1 MATITTTT
9 TSVGGSVSNNAN
21 KNNTNMVTTTQI
33 TMTAEA
39 LPSLT
44 TEGASTVSVPA
55 ALATETQTQPQQ
67 QDGERQE
74 TPVSFSTYKQI
85 VEDFLTEAGFELPP
99 YEQDASFD
107 QEVID
112 VCLAQD
118 LPAKR
123 MEVIAKLG
131 AAAAKWFYPKHP
143 RPLQIALGKFTALA
157 FTIDD
162 LGHTFTEALHT
173 YRTRLVTGQPMD
185 AKIMRSLVAHAHEV
199 ASQYYDTW
207 DADMIV
213 KAVLEF
219 FSANLVEIERGSKL
233 KPTEDSPAFT
243 SYFRLKSGVA
253 EPFAYFIFPLLR
265 SRHPG
270 DCAHLPMIPDLMA
283 FMDEVND
290 LMSFYKESMVGDE
303 RDNAIYMHASAKGQ
317 GLTQALLDYRTS
329 ALELVKRI
337 RAFAASHEEAGIRNQ
352 VDEFLNGYMA
362 FHLTYPRY
370 RLRELDLAHARPY
383 YAAA

>member
-1 MATITTTT
+1 MTTTATTTT
-9 TSVGGSVSNNAN
+9 ASGISNAN
-21 KNNTNMVTTTQI
+21 KQHKNNSATMATTQI

-39 LPSLT
+39 LPSLP
-44 TEGASTVSVPA
+44 TEGTSTMSPTAQEAQEPQAQLQEIENMPVVP
-55 ALATETQTQPQQ
+55 L
-67 QDGERQE
+67 
-74 TPVSFSTYKQI
+74 STYKEI
-85 VEDFLTEAGFELPP
+85 VEDFLTEAGFQLPP
-99 YEQDASFD
+99 YAQDAAFD

-143 RPLQIALGKFTALA
+143 RELQIELGKFTALA

-162 LGHTFTEALHT
+162 LGHMFPEALRT

-185 AKIMRSLVAHAHEV
+185 AKIMRSLVAQAHEV
-199 ASQYYDTW
+199 AQQYYDTW
-207 DADMIV
+207 DGDMIV

-219 FSANLVEIERGSKL
+219 FSANLVEIERGAQL
-233 KPTEDSPAFT
+233 KPTEDSPSFT

-290 LMSFYKESMVGDE
+290 IMSFYKESMVGDE
-303 RDNAIYMHASAKGQ
+303 RDNAIYMHANAQGQ
-317 GLTQALLDYRTS
+317 GLTQALLDYRAS
-329 ALELVKRI
+329 ALELIARI
-337 RAFAASHEEAGIRNQ
+337 RAFAASQEEAGIKNQ
-352 VDEFLNGYMA
+352 VEEFLNGYMA

-370 RLRELDLAHARPY
+370 RLSELDLAHARAHAPTTV
-383 YAAA
+383 

>member
-1 MATITTTT
+1 MATIITTTT
-9 TSVGGSVSNNAN
+9 TTAPGGSCTSN
-21 KNNTNMVTTTQI
+21 KNTMVTTQI

-44 TEGASTVSVPA
+44 VEGASTELGVPP
-55 ALATETQTQPQQ
+55 EHE
-67 QDGERQE
+67 DKNM
-74 TPVSFSTYKQI
+74 PVPSLSTYKAI
-85 VEDFLTEAGFELPP
+85 VEDFLTEAGFQLPP
-99 YEQDASFD
+99 YAPDAAFD

-112 VCLAQD
+112 VCLDQE

-143 RPLQIALGKFTALA
+143 RELQIALGKFTALA

-162 LGHTFTEALHT
+162 LGHTFPEALRT
-173 YRTRLVTGQPMD
+173 YRARLVTGQPMD
-185 AKIMRSLVAHAHEV
+185 AKIMRSLVQHAHEV
-199 ASQYYDTW
+199 SQLHYDTW
-207 DADMIV
+207 DGDMIV

-219 FSANLVEIERGSKL
+219 FSANLVEIERGSRL
-233 KPTEDSPAFT
+233 RPTESSPAFT

-253 EPFAYFIFPLLR
+253 EPFAYFIFPLAR
-265 SRHPG
+265 SQHPG
-270 DCAHLPMIPDLMA
+270 GCEHLPLIPDLMA

-303 RDNAIYMHASAKGQ
+303 RDNAIYMHAGVRGQ
-317 GLTQALLDYRTS
+317 GLTQALLDYRAS
-329 ALELVKRI
+329 SLELIGRI
-337 RAFAASHEEAGIRNQ
+337 RAFAAEAGLKDQ

-370 RLRELDLAHARPY
+370 RLSELSLSHAAPHSSV
-383 YAAA
+383 A